1 MPVASEDCRD
11 FLKPGT
17 ACLDR
22 RRRTNLLPAEHVG
35 QCKGVDR
42 RLAQIMV
49 VATTKVH
56 LAAQQ
61 VLKTWV
67 SVQRLEVRVHVN
79 IG

>member
-1 MPVASEDCRD
+1 
-11 FLKPGT
+11 
-17 ACLDR
+17 
-22 RRRTNLLPAEHVG
+22 VG